1 VFLQEGAILPG
12 QRVIIFD
19 DLIATGG
26 TAKAAV
32 ELVRRAGAIVEES
45 LFIVEIAELKG
56 KEKIGVK
63 SYSALVY

>member
-1 VFLQEGAILPG
+1 LPG